1 MERLLP
7 ARDKKQM
14 FRDSRVDGK
23 QMSENSRGMEK
34 NLQDSR
40 GNVAQFDFY
49 VEPRATKSETVR
61 NFFKCKIFGACH
73 AEINMVT
80 MQSREPALVKF
91 GTLDAYMASGT
102 CFHIGQAGQK
112 LGWNWDG

>member
-1 MERLLP
+1 
-7 ARDKKQM
+7 
-14 FRDSRVDGK
+14 
-23 QMSENSRGMEK
+23 
-34 NLQDSR
+34 
-40 GNVAQFDFY
+40 
-49 VEPRATKSETVR
+49 
-61 NFFKCKIFGACH
+61 
-73 AEINMVT
+73 VT